1 MALIMIR
8 KINTPALLEG
18 DLFYSDVLAEKKK
31 KLHCT
36 IIYYC
41 LIQIFQNIM
50 FVYHDVI

>member
-31 KLHCT
+31 KITL
-36 IIYYC
+36 YYYLLLFNLDISKHHVC
-41 LIQIFQNIM
+41 LS
-50 FVYHDVI
+50 